1 MGKLGERLRIL
12 LFSTFFTFFFIQ
24 PVSANQ
30 IAQLSEFKF
39 EYILPVVIA
48 FAIAIPVWRW
58 FIPNQLSSLQVAF
71 EIDDDLYEVHKIT
84 GSLMDARTL
93 LKQGSVGYGIGL
105 YMMGMTGILIL
116 IAELMIDPEV
126 YFQPGLV
133 VAGIMIALPV
143 LISPWETLNAQLLG
157 MSSEKLKMRKFTS
170 FVRRVITL
178 VLLLGATTATLLYGI
193 QSSPDNTL
201 DSPIWLAAAM
211 LTFMAPTIM
220 AYGRIM
226 GASWNMLIINKWR
239 TANGRANPI
248 DPAKPKF
255 FNRLFSLVLVLF
267 LITMPLTALNGIVT
281 VFYVLFNQPSNA
293 TEVLNFGGIIG
304 HSIYQRID
312 LISDLLFHWQF
323 IKALPQFLSL
333 YLSLNIAI
341 VGLAFIFEL
350 TRNLILG
357 GQSFGGLFGVT
368 LDSPREIRTEV
379 KAQTRQLTFAFAGF
393 SGYTVLLLVLVCYKE
408 FGDLMPYTSSLE
420 ARGFDEGNRL
430 LTTWMFIA
438 FGQAVFLFTWL
449 LSIIRFSPLLKLRF
463 DLNPDE
469 RREGAVKFAGGD
481 WMRDLVDDAAIRE
494 DLDGLI
500 QFQRRS
506 IEGDSALVRHE
517 KARAHMWE
525 LALRGLWP
533 KAIEEARKVLAQAG
547 GDDDIARM
555 IVAVGHM
562 SSRRLDAARE
572 SLHGLQQAEG
582 YDEPELLA
590 FVCEWL
596 DPWQG
601 MVTEDDF
608 WDWEN
613 NSCIDHLQSLMR
625 MLRGW
630 QPSGNDDSIH
640 SDRLTRVAQL
650 SMISLM
656 RAHRKH
662 DEALALSL
670 KLIRE
675 DPTGVRPRI
684 AASLCLVDKGDWHS
698 ARSILTEL
706 KESDPQDPRVLALSS
721 ILGQVVDEEE
731 MEVSLAIGVGKKLK
745 KWINSAPVNAVAGLM
760 VRGGMD
766 EAINANVLIASHEA
780 SRRGMPPIYRASTLK
795 RIFQIL
801 VLLPTWIVLGIYVS
815 QEIGQAQGVLV
826 VLTLFF
832 IQFGGKR
839 FSRQQRRVIRH
850 RDQKAMI
857 AYSKRMKRFKVQPE
871 RANIPVGT
879 HLLLS
884 GMLVTVN
891 GVVLD
896 VGLPGWMTV
905 RLPRDSEKS
914 VKARLKRQ
922 AKTMSK
928 SRPPRLQPL
937 GEGWWLKRPKEEG
950 ADIPALERLIGPV
963 AYRGRQNYIQN
974 KSASNLQRGA
984 SSRPNQSSVS
994 NLDLGQRGIPTNTRV
1009 SERSLR
1015 QKPSNSN
1022 TRIGSKQ
1029 SGPNVRPS
1037 EFRKGTTSDDDDD
1050 SISFN

>member
-1 MGKLGERLRIL
+1 MSKSGVRLRVLIFSS
-12 LFSTFFTFFFIQ
+12 LFAFFFIQ

-30 IAQLSEFKF
+30 IAEVTEFKF
-39 EYILPVVIA
+39 EYFLPILIA
-48 FAIAIPVWRW
+48 FAIALPVWKW

-84 GSLMDARTL
+84 GSLADARTL

-116 IAELMIDPEV
+116 IAELLIKPEV
-126 YFQPGLV
+126 YYQPDLI
-133 VAGIMIALPV
+133 VAGILIAIPV

-157 MSSEKLKMRKFTS
+157 MSNEKLKMRKFTS
-170 FVRRVITL
+170 FVRRIITL

-201 DSPIWLAAAM
+201 SPIWLAAGM
-211 LTFMAPTIM
+211 LTFMSPTIM

-239 TANGRANPI
+239 TANGRPNPI
-248 DPAKPKF
+248 DPDKPGF
-255 FNRLFSLVLVLF
+255 FNRLFSLLLVMF
-267 LITMPLTALNGIVT
+267 LVTMPLTALNGIVT

-350 TRNLILG
+350 TRNLVLG
-357 GQSFGGLFGVT
+357 GQTFGGLFGVT

-408 FGDLMPYTSSLE
+408 FGDLMPFTSSLE
-420 ARGFDEGNRL
+420 SRGFNEGNRL

-449 LSIIRFSPLLKLRF
+449 LSIIRFSPLRKLRF

-481 WMRDLVDDAAIRE
+481 WMRDLVDEAAIRE

-506 IEGDSALVRHE
+506 ITGDSALVRHE

-547 GDDDIARM
+547 GDDDVARM

-562 SSRRLDAARE
+562 ASRRLDAARE

-613 NSCIDHLQSLMR
+613 NSCIDHLQALMR

-630 QPSGNDDSIH
+630 QPTSNDDSIH
-640 SDRLTRVAQL
+640 NDRLTRVAQL
-650 SMISLM
+650 SMISLL
-656 RAHRKH
+656 RAQRKH
-662 DEALALSL
+662 DEALELSL

-675 DPTGVRPRI
+675 EPTGVRPRI

-721 ILGQVVDEEE
+721 ILGQKVDEEE
-731 MEVSLAIGVGKKLK
+731 IEVSLAVGEGKKMR

-795 RIFQIL
+795 TIFQTL
-801 VLLPTWIVLGIYVS
+801 VLLPTWVILGIYVS

-826 VLTLFF
+826 VLTLFL

-871 RANIPVGT
+871 RDNIPVGT

-896 VGLPGWMTV
+896 VGLPGWMTI

-950 ADIPALERLIGPV
+950 ADVPVLERMIGSV
-963 AYRGRQNYIQN
+963 AYRGRQKYILN
-974 KSASNLQRGA
+974 KSGKNPQPGSASKTHNRV
-984 SSRPNQSSVS
+984 VS
-994 NLDLGQRGIPTNTRV
+994 NLNLSQRGIPTNTRV
-1009 SERSLR
+1009 SERPQR
-1015 QKPSNSN
+1015 MNPSTP
-1022 TRIGSKQ
+1022 TRIGSKTP
-1029 SGPNVRPS
+1029 GPNVRPS
-1037 EFRKGTTSDDDDD
+1037 EIRSDTRETDDDLL
-1050 SISFN
+1050 SFD

>member
-1 MGKLGERLRIL
+1 MGKAGMRFRVLIWSTL
-12 LFSTFFTFFFIQ
+12 LAFFLIR
-24 PVSANQ
+24 PASANTV
-30 IAQLSEFKF
+30 AEMNDFTLESF
-39 EYILPVVIA
+39 LPMIIA
-48 FAIAIPVWRW
+48 FAIAIPVWKW
-58 FIPNQLSSLQVAF
+58 FIPNQLANLQVAF

-84 GSLMDARTL
+84 GSVADARIL
-93 LKQGSVGYGIGL
+93 LKQGYVGYGIGL

-116 IAELMIDPEV
+116 IVELLIEPEIF
-126 YFQPGLV
+126 FQPDLV
-133 VAGIMIALPV
+133 VAGILIAIPV
-143 LISPWETLNAQLLG
+143 LISPWETLNSQLVG
-157 MSSEKLKMRKFTS
+157 MSKEKSKGRKITS
-170 FVRRVITL
+170 LLRRIITL
-178 VLLLGATTATLLYGI
+178 SLLIGATIATLLYGI
-193 QSSPDNTL
+193 QSSSDYTL
-201 DSPIWLAAAM
+201 SPIWLAAGM
-211 LTFMAPTIM
+211 LTFMSPTIM

-239 TANGRANPI
+239 TANGRPNPI
-248 DPAKPKF
+248 DPDKPRF
-255 FNRLFSLVLVLF
+255 FNRLFSLILVLF

-281 VFYVLFNQPSNA
+281 VFYVLFNKPSNA

-304 HSIYQRID
+304 HSIYERID
-312 LISDLLFHWQF
+312 LISELLFHWQF

-408 FGDLMPYTSSLE
+408 FGALMPFTDMLE
-420 ARGFDEGNRL
+420 SKGFDEGNLL
-430 LTTWMFIA
+430 LTTWMFIG
-438 FGQAVFLFTWL
+438 FGQAIFLFTWL
-449 LSIIRFSPLLKLRF
+449 LSIIRYSPLLKLRF

-481 WMRDLVDDAAIRE
+481 WMRELVDEAAIRE
-494 DLDGLI
+494 DLDSLI

-547 GDDDIARM
+547 GDDDVARM
-555 IVAVGHM
+555 VVAVGHM
-562 SSRRLDAARE
+562 ASRRLDAARE
-572 SLHGLQQAEG
+572 ALHGLQQPEG

-630 QPSGNDDSIH
+630 QPSPNDDTIH
-640 SDRLTRVAQL
+640 KDRLTRVAQL
-650 SMISLM
+650 SIISLM
-656 RAHRKH
+656 RAQRKH
-662 DEALALSL
+662 DEALELSL
-670 KLIRE
+670 KLIRDE
-675 DPTGVRPRI
+675 PTGVRPRI
-684 AASLCLVDKGDWHS
+684 AASLCLIDKGDWHS

-706 KESDPQDPRVLALSS
+706 KQSDPQDPRVLALSS

-731 MEVSLAIGVGKKLK
+731 MEVSLAVGEGKKMK
-745 KWINSAPVNAVAGLM
+745 KWINSAPVNAIAGLM
-760 VRGGMD
+760 VRGGLD
-766 EAINANVLIASHEA
+766 EAINANILVASHEA
-780 SRRGMPPIYRASTLK
+780 SRRGMPPIYRSSALNT
-795 RIFQIL
+795 IFQLL
-801 VLLPTWIVLGIYVS
+801 VLLPTWVVLGIYVS
-815 QEIGQAQGVLV
+815 QEIGEVQGLLV
-826 VLTLFF
+826 TITLIM
-832 IQFGGKR
+832 IQFGVKR

-857 AYSKRMKRFKVQPE
+857 AYSKRMRRYKVQPE

-905 RLPRDSEKS
+905 RLPRDTEKS

-922 AKTMSK
+922 AKAMSK

-950 ADIPALERLIGPV
+950 ADVPVLERLIGAV
-963 AYRGRQNYIQN
+963 AYRGRQQYIQKKTGKTVQRIGN
-974 KSASNLQRGA
+974 SSSSSRSVSDINLQ
-984 SSRPNQSSVS
+984 
-994 NLDLGQRGIPTNTRV
+994 QRGIPTNTRV
-1009 SERSLR
+1009 SERQQR
-1015 QKPSNSN
+1015 IKPSVS
-1022 TRIGSKQ
+1022 TRSVGSKTP
-1029 SGPNVRPS
+1029 GPNVRPS
-1037 EFRKGTTSDDDDD
+1037 GPRKDTENDDGDFH
-1050 SISFN
+1050 SFN

>member
-1 MGKLGERLRIL
+1 MGKTGLRLRVLIWSSL
-12 LFSTFFTFFFIQ
+12 MAFFLVQ
-24 PVSANQ
+24 PASANQ
-30 IAQLSEFKF
+30 VAEVDQLTL
-39 EYILPVVIA
+39 EYFLPILIA
-48 FAIAIPVWRW
+48 FAIAIPVWKI
-58 FIPNQLSSLQVAF
+58 FIPNQLANLQVAF

-84 GSLMDARTL
+84 GSVTDARTL
-93 LKQGSVGYGIGL
+93 LKQGAVGYGIGL

-116 IAELMIDPEV
+116 IMELLFAPEV
-126 YFQPGLV
+126 YFEVSLLL
-133 VAGIMIALPV
+133 AGILIIIPV

-157 MSSEKLKMRKFTS
+157 MGNDKSKRNRITG
-170 FVRRVITL
+170 FVRRIITIS
-178 VLLLGATTATLLYGI
+178 LLIGATIATLLYGI
-193 QSSPDNTL
+193 QSSPQNTL
-201 DSPIWLAAAM
+201 SPVWLAAGM
-211 LTFMAPTIM
+211 LTFMSPTIM

-239 TANGRANPI
+239 TSNGKPNPI
-248 DPAKPKF
+248 DPEKPRF
-255 FNRLFSLVLVLF
+255 FNRLFSLLLVLF

-281 VFYVLFNQPSNA
+281 VFYVLFNKPANA
-293 TEVLNFGGIIG
+293 EEVLNFGGIIG

-312 LISDLLFHWQF
+312 LISELLFHWQF

-357 GQSFGGLFGVT
+357 GQTFGGLFGVT

-408 FGDLMPYTSSLE
+408 FGDLMPFTDVLE
-420 ARGFDEGNRL
+420 RNGFDEGNRL

-449 LSIIRFSPLLKLRF
+449 LSIIRYSPLLKLRF

-481 WMRDLVDDAAIRE
+481 WMRELVDEAAIRE

-547 GDDDIARM
+547 GEDDIARM
-555 IVAVGHM
+555 IVAVGYM
-562 SSRRLDAARE
+562 ASRRLDAARE
-572 SLHGLQQAEG
+572 ALHGLQQPEG

-601 MVTEDDF
+601 MVTDDDF

-613 NSCIDHLQSLMR
+613 NSCIDHLQGLMR

-630 QPSGNDDSIH
+630 QPSPNDDSIH
-640 SDRLTRVAQL
+640 NDRLTRVAQL

-656 RAHRKH
+656 RAQRKH
-662 DEALALSL
+662 DDALELSL

-675 DPTGVRPRI
+675 EPTGVRPRI
-684 AASLCLVDKGDWHS
+684 AASLCLIDKGDWHS

-731 MEVSLAIGVGKKLK
+731 MEVSLAVGQGKKMR
-745 KWINSAPVNAVAGLM
+745 KWINSAPVNAIAGLM
-760 VRGGMD
+760 VRGGTD
-766 EAINANVLIASHEA
+766 EAINANILIASHEA
-780 SRRGMPPIYRASTLK
+780 TRRGMPPIYRASVLNT
-795 RIFQIL
+795 IFHLL
-801 VLLPTWIVLGIYVS
+801 VLIPTWIVLGIYVS
-815 QEIGQAQGVLV
+815 QEVGQGQGVLV
-826 VLTLFF
+826 VLTLFMV
-832 IQFGGKR
+832 QFGGKR
-839 FSRQQRRVIRH
+839 FNRQQQRVIRH
-850 RDQKAMI
+850 RDQKALI

-871 RANIPVGT
+871 RENIPVGT

-896 VGLPGWMTV
+896 LGLPGWMTE

-922 AKTMSK
+922 SKAMSK

-937 GEGWWLKRPKEEG
+937 GEGWWLKRPKEDG
-950 ADIPALERLIGPV
+950 ADVPVLERLIGAV
-963 AYRGRQNYIQN
+963 AYRGRPQYIQKKTGKQSPRVGPAKTKN
-974 KSASNLQRGA
+974 RPVSEINLNR
-984 SSRPNQSSVS
+984 
-994 NLDLGQRGIPTNTRV
+994 RGIPTNTRI
-1009 SERSLR
+1009 SERPNRYPAS
-1015 QKPSNSN
+1015 SSTVNV
-1022 TRIGSKQ
+1022 GSKRP
-1029 SGPNVRPS
+1029 GPNVRPS
-1037 EFRKGTTSDDDDD
+1037 NLRDASNDEDDDFL
-1050 SISFN
+1050 SFN

>member
-1 MGKLGERLRIL
+1 MGKAGVRLRVL
-12 LFSTFFTFFFIQ
+12 VLSTFFAFFFIQ
-24 PVSANQ
+24 PASANQ
-30 IAQLSEFKF
+30 IAEIDEFKIEF
-39 EYILPVVIA
+39 MLPMLVA

-58 FIPNQLSSLQVAF
+58 FIPNQLAHLQVAF

-84 GSLMDARTL
+84 GSVADARSL
-93 LKQGSVGYGIGL
+93 LKQGAVGYGIGL

-116 IAELMIDPEV
+116 IAELMFDPGT
-126 YFQPGLV
+126 YFMPDLI
-133 VAGIMIALPV
+133 VAGILIIIPV
-143 LISPWETLNAQLLG
+143 LISPWETMNAQLVG
-157 MSSEKLKMRKFTS
+157 MSSNTLKARKFTS
-170 FVRRVITL
+170 LVRRISTL
-178 VLLLGATTATLLYGI
+178 ALLIGATLATLLYGI
-193 QSSPDNTL
+193 QSSSDNIL
-201 DSPIWLAAAM
+201 SPPWLAAGM
-211 LTFMAPTIM
+211 LTFMSPTIM

-248 DPAKPKF
+248 DPEKPKF
-255 FNRLFSLVLVLF
+255 FNRLFSLILVLF
-267 LITMPLTALNGIVT
+267 LVTMPLTALNGIVT

-293 TEVLNFGGIIG
+293 TEVLNYGGIIG
-304 HSIYQRID
+304 HSIYTRID
-312 LISDLLFHWQF
+312 LISELLFHWQF
-323 IKALPQFLSL
+323 VKSIPQFLSL

-357 GQSFGGLFGVT
+357 GQTFGGLFGVT

-408 FGDLMPYTSSLE
+408 FGDLMPFTDSLE
-420 ARGFDEGNRL
+420 SKGFDEGNRL

-438 FGQAVFLFTWL
+438 FGQAIFLFTWL

-481 WMRDLVDDAAIRE
+481 WMRELVDNAAIRE

-506 IEGDSALVRHE
+506 IEGDQALVRHE

-547 GDDDIARM
+547 GDDDVTRM
-555 IVAVGHM
+555 VVAVGHM
-562 SSRRLDAARE
+562 ASRRLDAARE
-572 SLHGLQQAEG
+572 SLHGLQQEEG

-601 MVTEDDF
+601 TVTEDDF

-613 NSCIDHLQSLMR
+613 NSCIEHLQSLMR

-630 QPSGNDDSIH
+630 HPTSNDDSIH

-650 SMISLM
+650 SMVSLM

-662 DEALALSL
+662 DEALELSL
-670 KLIRE
+670 KLVRE
-675 DPTGVRPRI
+675 EPTGVRPRI
-684 AASLCLVDKGDWHS
+684 AASLCLIDKGDWHS

-706 KESDPQDPRVLALSS
+706 KESDPQDPRVQALSS
-721 ILGQVVDEEE
+721 ILGQVVDEGE
-731 MEVSLAIGVGKKLK
+731 MEVSLAVGEGKKMK
-745 KWINSAPVNAVAGLM
+745 KWINSAPVNAIAGLM

-766 EAINANVLIASHEA
+766 EAINANVLVASHEA
-780 SRRGMPPIYRASTLK
+780 SRRGMPPIYRPSTLK
-795 RIFQIL
+795 TIFQVL
-801 VLLPTWIVLGIYVS
+801 VLMPTWIVLGIYVS
-815 QEIGQAQGVLV
+815 QEIGQAQGILITF
-826 VLTLFF
+826 TLFML
-832 IQFGGKR
+832 QFGGKR

-896 VGLPGWMTV
+896 LGLPGWMTV
-905 RLPRDSEKS
+905 RLPQDSEKS

-922 AKTMSK
+922 AKSMAK

-950 ADIPALERLIGPV
+950 ADIPVLERLIGPV
-963 AYRGRQNYIQN
+963 AYRGRQKYIQN
-974 KSASNLQRGA
+974 KSGNAMRHTPTSNTQNR
-984 SSRPNQSSVS
+984 SVS
-994 NLDLGQRGIPTNTRV
+994 DINLANRGIPTNTRV

-1015 QKPSNSN
+1015 MNPTGSND
-1022 TRIGSKQ
+1022 RVGSKAT
-1029 SGPNVRPS
+1029 GPNVRPPS
-1037 EFRKGTTSDDDDD
+1037 PRNTTRDSDDDLL
-1050 SISFN
+1050 SFD

>member
-1 MGKLGERLRIL
+1 MGKLGVRLRIL
-12 LFSTFFTFFFIQ
+12 LFSTFFAFFFIQ

-30 IAQLSEFKF
+30 IAEFDGFKF
-39 EYILPVVIA
+39 EYFLPTLIA
-48 FAIAIPVWRW
+48 FAIALPVWKW

-84 GSLMDARTL
+84 GSLDDARTL

-116 IAELMIDPEV
+116 IAELMFEPEV
-126 YFQPGLV
+126 YFQPNLIIAGLL
-133 VAGIMIALPV
+133 IAIPV
-143 LISPWETLNAQLLG
+143 IISPWETLNAQLVG
-157 MSSEKLKMRKFTS
+157 MSSQKLKMRKFTS

-178 VLLLGATTATLLYGI
+178 LLLLGATMATLLYGI
-193 QSSPDNTL
+193 QSSTGT
-201 DSPIWLAAAM
+201 IEAVWLAAAM

-255 FNRLFSLVLVLF
+255 FNRLFSLLLVMF

-281 VFYVLFNQPSNA
+281 VLFVIFENPGNKE
-293 TEVLNFGGIIG
+293 EVLNFGGIIG

-408 FGDLMPYTSSLE
+408 FGDLMPFTNYLE
-420 ARGFDEGNRL
+420 GKGFNEENRL
-430 LTTWMFIA
+430 LATWMFIA

-481 WMRDLVDDAAIRE
+481 WMRELVDDAAICE

-555 IVAVGHM
+555 IVAVGYM
-562 SSRRLDAARE
+562 ASRRLDAARE

-630 QPSGNDDSIH
+630 QPSPNEDTIH
-640 SDRLTRVAQL
+640 DDRLTRVAQL

-656 RAHRKH
+656 RAQRKH
-662 DEALALSL
+662 DEALELSL
-670 KLIRE
+670 KLIRD

-684 AASLCLVDKGDWHS
+684 AASLCLIDKGDWHS

-706 KESDPQDPRVLALSS
+706 KESDSQDPRVLALSS
-721 ILGQVVDEEE
+721 ILGQIVDEEE
-731 MEVSLAIGVGKKLK
+731 MEVALAVGEGKKLR

-766 EAINANVLIASHEA
+766 EAINANVLVVSHEA
-780 SRRGMPPIYRASTLK
+780 SRRGMPPIYRASALK
-795 RIFQIL
+795 LIFQL
-801 VLLPTWIVLGIYVS
+801 FVLLPTWIVLGIYVS
-815 QEIGQAQGVLV
+815 QEIGQSQGVLV
-826 VLTLFF
+826 VLTLFM
-832 IQFGGKR
+832 IQFGAKR
-839 FSRQQRRVIRH
+839 FSRQQRQVIRH
-850 RDQKAMI
+850 RDQKSMI
-857 AYSKRMKRFKVQPE
+857 DYSKRMKRFKVQPE

-922 AKTMSK
+922 AKSMAK

-950 ADIPALERLIGPV
+950 SDVPALERLVGPV
-963 AYRGRQNYIQN
+963 AYRGRVNYIQK
-974 KSASNLQRGA
+974 KSGKTSPHSKVSKSPNRLVSDVNLKH
-984 SSRPNQSSVS
+984 
-994 NLDLGQRGIPTNTRV
+994 RGIPTNTRV
-1009 SERSLR
+1009 SERPIR
-1015 QKPSNSN
+1015 QNPSSSMGKV
-1022 TRIGSKQ
+1022 GSKTPG
-1029 SGPNVRPS
+1029 SNVRPS
-1037 EFRKGTTSDDDDD
+1037 GNRNGTRDSDDDDLL
-1050 SISFN
+1050 SFD

>member
-1 MGKLGERLRIL
+1 MGKSGVRLRVLIL
-12 LFSTFFTFFFIQ
+12 STVFAYFFIQ
-24 PVSANQ
+24 PASANQ
-30 IAQLSEFKF
+30 IAEVSEFKL
-39 EYILPVVIA
+39 EYFLPMLIA
-48 FAIAIPVWRW
+48 FAIAIPAWRW
-58 FIPNQLSSLQVAF
+58 FIPNQLTNLQVAF

-84 GSLMDARTL
+84 GSLADARNL

-116 IAELMIDPEV
+116 IIELLIDPGI
-126 YFQPGLV
+126 FFKPDLV
-133 VAGIMIALPV
+133 VASIMIVIPV
-143 LISPWETLNAQLLG
+143 LISPWESLNTQLLG
-157 MSSEKLKMRKFTS
+157 MSSNKLKARKLTS
-170 FVRRVITL
+170 FLRRIITL
-178 VLLLGATTATLLYGI
+178 SLLIGATIATLLYGI

-201 DSPIWLAAAM
+201 SPIWLAAGM
-211 LTFMAPTIM
+211 LTFMSPTIL

-239 TANGRANPI
+239 TANGRPNPI
-248 DPAKPKF
+248 DPYKPKF

-267 LITMPLTALNGIVT
+267 LITMPITALNGIVT
-281 VFYVLFNQPSNA
+281 VFYVLFNKPSNA

-304 HSIYQRID
+304 HSIYERID
-312 LISDLLFHWQF
+312 LISELLFHWQF

-379 KAQTRQLTFAFAGF
+379 KAQARQLTFAFAGF

-408 FGDLMPYTSSLE
+408 FGDLMPFTDMLE
-420 ARGFDEGNRL
+420 SKGFDEGNRL

-438 FGQAVFLFTWL
+438 FGQAIFLFTWL
-449 LSIIRFSPLLKLRF
+449 LSIMRYSPLLKLRF

-481 WMRDLVDDAAIRE
+481 WMRELVDDAAIRE

-547 GDDDIARM
+547 GDDDVARM
-555 IVAVGHM
+555 VVAVGHM
-562 SSRRLDAARE
+562 ASRRLDAARE
-572 SLHGLQQAEG
+572 ALHGLQQPEG

-601 MVTEDDF
+601 TVTEDDF

-613 NSCIDHLQSLMR
+613 NSCIDHLQTLMR

-630 QPSGNDDSIH
+630 QPSPNDDSIH
-640 SDRLTRVAQL
+640 NDRLTRVAQL

-656 RAHRKH
+656 RAQRKH
-662 DEALALSL
+662 DEALELSL
-670 KLIRE
+670 KLIRDE
-675 DPTGVRPRI
+675 PTGVRPRI
-684 AASLCLVDKGDWHS
+684 AASLCLIDKGDWHS

-731 MEVSLAIGVGKKLK
+731 MEVALAVGEGRKLK
-745 KWINSAPVNAVAGLM
+745 KWINSAPVNAIAGLM

-780 SRRGMPPIYRASTLK
+780 TRRGMPPIYRPSALK
-795 RIFQIL
+795 TIFHLL
-801 VLLPTWIVLGIYVS
+801 VLMPTWIVLGIYIS
-815 QEIGQAQGVLV
+815 HEIGQVQGLIV
-826 VLTLFF
+826 VITLFM
-832 IQFGGKR
+832 IQFGAKR
-839 FSRQQRRVIRH
+839 FSRQQRRVVRH
-850 RDQKAMI
+850 RDQKALI

-871 RANIPVGT
+871 RGNIPVGT

-914 VKARLKRQ
+914 VKARLRRQ
-922 AKTMSK
+922 AKSMSK

-950 ADIPALERLIGPV
+950 ADTPVLERLIGTV
-963 AYRGRQNYIQN
+963 AYKGRQQYVQK
-974 KSASNLQRGA
+974 KSGKSSPRPSSSTP
-984 SSRPNQSSVS
+984 SSRPVS
-994 NLDLGQRGIPTNTRV
+994 DINLGRRGIPTNTRV
-1009 SERSLR
+1009 SERSQRL
-1015 QKPSNSN
+1015 QSTVSNRN
-1022 TRIGSKQ
+1022 VGSKIP
-1029 SGPNVRPS
+1029 GRNVRPS
-1037 EFRKGTTSDDDDD
+1037 NLRKSSNNEDDDF
-1050 SISFN
+1050 SSFK